1 MNFTSLRYFEMAA
14 REQNISAAAERL
26 YVSRQAL
33 SKAIKRLED
42 ELGMPLIQPTAQ
54 GIRLTPEG
62 ESVYAAAQQ
71 ILAIWD
77 RTAAGFARTQRDTVR
92 LCVGFGH
99 NSYNLW
105 PKDHMRRYMEQNP
118 SVQLEFRSLLPDQLL
133 EALRSGILDLAISNV
148 HPKDKAFSCTP
159 IVGRPMYALIC
170 RMDPLA
176 VKDVITPQD
185 LDGRCVHF
193 IPHDQTGMTNF
204 SHLMEVHGLGCKP
217 VVSPDYT
224 ITTLCSE
231 LAFHHGTF
239 ITSAIFWNTSQHPDF
254 LLKPFETGLPRA
266 FYSMDVNM
274 ITRREDAGRP
284 EILEYVGYLKNHV
297 RPEFA
302 QAE

>member
-1 MNFTSLRYFEMAA
+1 MNFTSLRYFETAA
-14 REQNISAAAERL
+14 REQNISIAAEKL

-42 ELGMPLIQPTAQ
+42 ELGTPLIQPTAQ

-62 ESVYAAAQQ
+62 EAVYAAAQQ

-77 RTAAGFARTQRDTVR
+77 GTVAGLNRANQEIIR

-105 PKDHMRRYMEQNP
+105 PKDHMRRYMERFP
-118 SVQLEFRSLLPDQLL
+118 SVQLELRSMLPDQLL
-133 EALRSGILDLAISNV
+133 EALDSGVLHLAISNV
-148 HPKDKAFSCTP
+148 HPKDKAFSCVP

-170 RMDPLA
+170 RTDPLA
-176 VKDVITPQD
+176 ARNVITPQD
-185 LDGRCVHF
+185 LDGRHVHF
-193 IPHDQTGMTNF
+193 IPHDKTGVTNF
-204 SHLMEVHGLGCKP
+204 LHLMEVYGLSCKP

-231 LAFHHGTF
+231 LAYHHSTF

-254 LLKPFETGLPRA
+254 LLKPFETGLPHA
-266 FYSMDVNM
+266 FYNMDVNA

-284 EILEYVGYLKNHV
+284 EILQYIEYLKSHV

-302 QAE
+302 PAG